1 MSWSITL
8 GRIAGTAVRIHLTF
22 LIFLAWIGLSALQK
36 GGADAALQN
45 IVFIAALFFCVLLHE
60 FGHIFTARRFGIH
73 TPDVVLLPIGGVA
86 NLERMP
92 EKPMQEL
99 AVAVAGPLVNV
110 VIAIILLA
118 FVDLP
123 RGDLHRIEDP
133 QVSLLARL
141 AIANIFLAVFN
152 MLPAYPMDGGRVLHA
167 LLAMK
172 MGDARATQAS
182 ARVGQAFALL
192 LGFAGL
198 FGNPML
204 IFIAIFV
211 YMTAG
216 GEAQES
222 AFRSSIAGLKVG
234 DAMETRALP
243 VTIEASLDEAVD
255 LLLSTSQRAFAVV
268 DGHNKPVG
276 LLLREDILAALKD
289 RSHDSAV
296 SDIMRAPVPLLWM
309 NADLD
314 RGLTDLSASESQ
326 VISVVDEEGEYVGL
340 LTRDNLGEMM
350 MIKALKPD
358 WRFHHR

>member
-8 GRIAGTAVRIHLTF
+8 GRIAGTAVRIHVTF
-22 LIFLAWIGLSALQK
+22 LVFLAWIGISAMQK
-36 GGADAALQN
+36 GGAEAAIQN
-45 IVFIAALFFCVLLHE
+45 TIFMALLFLCVLLHE
-60 FGHIFTARRFGIH
+60 FGHILTARRFGIH
-73 TPDVVLLPIGGVA
+73 TPDVVLLPIGGIA
-86 NLERMP
+86 SLERMP
-92 EKPMQEL
+92 EKPSQEL
-99 AVAVAGPLVNV
+99 AVAIAGPLVNV
-110 VIAIILLA
+110 AIAIILIA

-133 QVSLLARL
+133 QVSILARL
-141 AIANIFLAVFN
+141 AIANIFLALFN
-152 MLPAYPMDGGRVLHA
+152 MLPAFPMDGGRVLHA

-172 MGDARATQAS
+172 VGAARATQTS
-182 ARVGQAFALL
+182 ARVGQALALL

-204 IFIAIFV
+204 IFIAIFI

-222 AFRSSIAGLKVG
+222 AFRSAVAGLQVR

-243 VTIEASLDEAVD
+243 ISIEANLDEAVD
-255 LLLSTSQRAFAVV
+255 LLLSAPQHAFAVV

-276 LLLREDILAALKD
+276 MLLRDDILAGLQT
-289 RSHDSAV
+289 RERESAV
-296 SDIMRAPVPLLWM
+296 ADIMRAPVPVLSM
-309 NADLD
+309 DAALD
-314 RGLTDLSASESQ
+314 RSLADLSASESQ
-326 VISVVDEEGEYVGL
+326 AISVVDEEGEYVGL

-358 WRFHHR
+358 WHFRHR

>member
-8 GRIAGTAVRIHLTF
+8 GRIAGTAVRIHVTF
-22 LIFLAWIGLSALQK
+22 LIFLAWIGISALQK
-36 GGADAALQN
+36 GGADAAIHNTL
-45 IVFIAALFFCVLLHE
+45 FMAALFLCVLLHE
-60 FGHIFTARRFGIH
+60 FGHIFMARRFGIR

-86 NLERMP
+86 SLERMP
-92 EKPMQEL
+92 EKPAQEL
-99 AVAVAGPLVNV
+99 AVAVAGPLVN
-110 VIAIILLA
+110 IAIAMILLS
-118 FVDLP
+118 FVELP
-123 RGDLHRIEDP
+123 GGDLHRIEDP
-133 QVSLLARL
+133 QVSIFARL
-141 AIANIFLAVFN
+141 AIANIFLALFN

-172 MGDARATQAS
+172 MGAARATQTS
-182 ARVGQAFALL
+182 ARVGQALALL

-204 IFIAIFV
+204 IFIAIFI

-222 AFRSSIAGLKVG
+222 AFRSAVAGLQVR

-243 VTIEASLDEAVD
+243 ISIEATVDEAVD
-255 LLLSTSQRAFAVV
+255 LLLSAPQHAFAVV

-276 LLLREDILAALKD
+276 MLLREDILTALQNGN
-289 RSHDSAV
+289 RESAIA
-296 SDIMRAPVPLLWM
+296 DYMRAPVPVLM
-309 NADLD
+309 MDAALD
-314 RGLTDLSASESQ
+314 RSLTDLSASESQ
-326 VISVVDEEGEYVGL
+326 AISVVDEDGEYVGL

-358 WRFHHR
+358 WRFRHR